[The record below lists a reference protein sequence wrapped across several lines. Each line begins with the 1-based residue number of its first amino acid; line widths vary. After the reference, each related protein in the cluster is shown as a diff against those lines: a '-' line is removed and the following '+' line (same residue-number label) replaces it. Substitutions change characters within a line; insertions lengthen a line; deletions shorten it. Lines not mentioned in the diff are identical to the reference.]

1 MKLEE
6 SFVQQTADNL
16 WPIYEA
22 RVKAIHKKIEVLY
35 ARFDKRVHDHIFK
48 TRHATCFGLFIAEYV
63 SRLPICTRESSVDE
77 ILLNARRLC
86 EVLITV
92 QYFNQKNNFEKMVEY
107 CDRDR
112 MEYLEGCISRT
123 VADEKLFVELK
134 GMPDMNQST
143 QTELAQLKQKYI
155 NNPAKIPDMKK
166 MAQAVDLEDEYN
178 YFYKF
183 TSKLLHFCPFSF
195 NGDSPFEAPIHKV
208 VFLMRS
214 VRYMEKLKEEL
225 DTVYQKTILTN

>member
-1 MKLEE
+1 MKLDE

-16 WPIYEA
+16 WSIYEA
-22 RVKAIHKKIEVLY
+22 RVKAIYKKIEVLY
-35 ARFDKRVHDHIFK
+35 NQFNWKVQNYNAK
-48 TRHATCFGLFIAEYV
+48 TRHITCFGFFITEYV
-63 SRLPICTRESSVDE
+63 LKLPICTRESSVDD

-92 QYFNQKNNFEKMVEY
+92 KYFNQKNNFEKMVEY

-112 MEYLEGCISRT
+112 MEYLEGCISRAT
-123 VADEKLFVELK
+123 ADEKLFVELK
-134 GMPDMNQST
+134 DMPDMNQST
-143 QTELAQLKQKYI
+143 RLELAQLKQEYI
-155 NNPAKIPDMKK
+155 NKPTKMPDMKK
-166 MAQAVDLEDEYN
+166 MAKAVDLEDEYN

-195 NGDSPFEAPIHKV
+195 NGDSSFEAPIHKV

-225 DTVYQKTILTN
+225 DAIYKKQF

>member
-1 MKLEE
+1 METL
-6 SFVQQTADNL
+6 V
-16 WPIYEA
+16 
-22 RVKAIHKKIEVLY
+22 
-35 ARFDKRVHDHIFK
+35 
-48 TRHATCFGLFIAEYV
+48 IASGSEYW
-63 SRLPICTRESSVDE
+63 SAGGISSEQDD
-77 ILLNARRLC
+77 
-86 EVLITV
+86 T
-92 QYFNQKNNFEKMVEY
+92 
-107 CDRDR
+107 
-112 MEYLEGCISRT
+112 
-123 VADEKLFVELK
+123 
-134 GMPDMNQST
+134 
-143 QTELAQLKQKYI
+143 
-155 NNPAKIPDMKK
+155 PAKIPDMKK